1 MYTTTTATQA
11 EILFVFPSS
20 IQARSFVL
28 SERLTSFT
36 YNAEKKLL
44 RCVCTPEQAETA
56 VNTFYGTMLDVRPSQ
71 ERRQYN
77 EGFATLS

>member
-28 SERLTSFT
+28 AERLTSYT
-36 YNAEKKLL
+36 YNTEKKLL
-44 RCVCTPEQAETA
+44 RCVCTHEQAETA
-56 VNTFYGTMLDVRPSQ
+56 VSIFHGTMLDARAV
-71 ERRQYN
+71 
-77 EGFATLS
+77 